1 MGRRRCRGII
11 DERVRDSIMTIK
23 EIKWDNNDKLEI
35 EIVLSVENLWKIKFP
50 KNYVN
55 LISQHD
61 SANPLL
67 KDKNGEWEYGIIDIP
82 NWHGKAT
89 EFGFISYT
97 TAKYFNTLSII
108 HFYEALKDRLPEPD
122 KIFPFASTG
131 SGDILFFDY
140 RKNPDE
146 PAIVFMDHE
155 EAFTEEDITQ
165 AELKEKPVK
174 EWLEMNLFPVC
185 NSFSEL
191 LDLLYIDEED

>member
-1 MGRRRCRGII
+1 MIF
-11 DERVRDSIMTIK
+11 K
-23 EIKWDNNDKLEI
+23 EIMWDNNDIIDKQTITL
-35 EIVLSVENLWKIKFP
+35 VENLWNIRFP
-50 KNYVN
+50 KKYIDIILFHDWATPN
-55 LISQHD
+55 LK
-61 SANPLL
+61 N
-67 KDKNGEWEYGIIDIP
+67 KNGNWKQGKIDIP
-82 NWHGKAT
+82 EWRGKT
-89 EFGFISYT
+89 ISFGLLSFKIRSKYSTKQEISDTYNAFI
-97 TAKYFNTLSII
+97 ACLS
-108 HFYEALKDRLPEPD
+108 DPD
-122 KIFPFASTG
+122 KIFPFAQSG
-131 SGDILFFDY
+131 GGDILFFDY

>member
-1 MGRRRCRGII
+1 M
-11 DERVRDSIMTIK
+11 SLK
-23 EIKWDNNDKLEI
+23 EITWDNDGKIKI
-35 EIVLSVENLWKIKFP
+35 ETIILVENLWSIRFP
-50 KNYVN
+50 KDYVN
-55 LISQHD
+55 IAITNDD
-61 SANPLL
+61 SLPML
-67 KDKNGEWEYGIIDIP
+67 KNKNGEWKYGKIDIP
-82 NWHGKAT
+82 GWHGKT
-89 EFGFISYT
+89 IGFGLISYT
-97 TAKYFNTLSII
+97 NSEYVNVQKIVHTYNCFK
-108 HFYEALKDRLPEPD
+108 ERLPEPD
-122 KIFPFASTG
+122 KIFPFAQSG